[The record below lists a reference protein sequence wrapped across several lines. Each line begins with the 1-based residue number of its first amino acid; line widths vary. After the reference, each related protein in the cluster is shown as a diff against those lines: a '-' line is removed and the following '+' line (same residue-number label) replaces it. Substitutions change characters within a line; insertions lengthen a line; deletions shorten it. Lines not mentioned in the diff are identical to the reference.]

1 MERQKVVRKIRT
13 TRAQISSI
21 KDAENLNELK
31 SKEMQLLDDL
41 CYIMYFPKDMKYIG
55 LFSNKDESNNNPKTL
70 AKTNSLQD
78 RARKLAQASRTQELE
93 QGMDDRVVQAIESV
107 NSTSKPNNLSTS
119 SNSSPFRDDSKS
131 LSKKRKVSSVDDE
144 PMESPS
150 VTLKSLRTKDSSD
163 EATPHTV
170 EKSQK
175 TKSDKLK
182 DKKNITLQHIDDSL
196 AAVQTEFDPFFVDES
211 IESTITTV
219 TEKGFKVPQYKV
231 SIGDI
236 RKHASSKNDHNR
248 KTVIENDGTMN
259 KQELR
264 LLNWQM
270 KVRGRKV

>member
-21 KDAENLNELK
+21 KDTEDLNDIK

-70 AKTNSLQD
+70 AKTNSLQE

-107 NSTSKPNNLSTS
+107 NSTSKPNKLSTS
-119 SNSSPFRDDSKS
+119 SHSSPFRDDSKS

-170 EKSQK
+170 EKCQK
-175 TKSDKLK
+175 TKSDKFKHHLK
-182 DKKNITLQHIDDSL
+182 
-196 AAVQTEFDPFFVDES
+196 E
-211 IESTITTV
+211 
-219 TEKGFKVPQYKV
+219 
-231 SIGDI
+231 
-236 RKHASSKNDHNR
+236 
-248 KTVIENDGTMN
+248 
-259 KQELR
+259 
-264 LLNWQM
+264 
-270 KVRGRKV
+270 